1 MAHKTN
7 YKDALFEQRKYRMQN
22 NPDGT
27 VTPIDET
34 DYTQEGDRVGALE
47 LNKIGEAL
55 NALEQEMGKRELQ
68 TYTALSQLSLEAPVT
83 LSQLITAMPDGSYA
97 AIDCNGTSVV
107 SDIPSGSAAG
117 SLEVV
122 KVGDSGSAKYT
133 NTSNGQVY
141 FWGNGQWYAALVDEM
156 VLGTMEEIDA
166 NTDAG
171 KVAGALAVKE
181 LSSETEKLNIRCQRY
196 VDYSDRGLASAI
208 DFTFDLVVAEV
219 GNGFFSRVIE
229 TNEGYFAL
237 YGYLS
242 VNMTGIATQIGADNT
257 YMFYKNAGGADAV
270 LKKLG
275 SNIVYIGNST
285 SIDVKTVLPNDYAN
299 LTADNFI
306 VELASLSANGGA
318 ANTGGAS
325 YPQFGSVNANSNM
338 TKTYN
343 NGVLTIQGIA
353 CSGETY
359 NGDRTWRRYVSASAG
374 IRVYAVY

>member
-47 LNKIGEAL
+47 LNEIGEAL

-122 KVGDSGSAKYT
+122 KVGTSGSAKYT

-141 FWGNGQWYAALVDEM
+141 FGGNGQWYAVLVDEM
-156 VLGTMEEIDA
+156 VLDTMEEIDA

-181 LSSETEKLNIRCQRY
+181 LSSDLG
-196 VDYSDRGLASAI
+196 GL
-208 DFTFDLVVAEV
+208 TFAQDAE
-219 GNGFFSRVIE
+219 GNW
-229 TNEGYFAL
+229 GYIP
-237 YGYLS
+237 S
-242 VNMTGIATQIGADNT
+242 
-257 YMFYKNAGGADAV
+257 GADAV
-270 LKKLG
+270 IPFRKATKVLAMFHA
-275 SNIVYIGNST
+275 ST
-285 SIDVKTVLPNDYAN
+285 SGITRYTAEQKIFGLTMVTEDARESYTVLK
-299 LTADNFI
+299 
-306 VELASLSANGGA
+306 VNGEDQ
-318 ANTGGAS
+318 T
-325 YPQFGSVNANSNM
+325 V
-338 TKTYN
+338 KD
-343 NGVLTIQGIA
+343 IA
-353 CSGETY
+353 QISST
-359 NGDRTWRRYVSASAG
+359 YVSGYQTYDITLNPGDEVAVTNRGGGGSDIVLLSG
-374 IRVYAVY
+374 IVQVADQ

>member
-47 LNKIGEAL
+47 LNEIGEAL

-122 KVGDSGSAKYT
+122 KVGNSGSAKYT

-166 NTDAG
+166 NTDSG

-181 LSSETEKLNIRCQRY
+181 LSSDFKLMKSEVNGSIAY
-196 VDYSDRGLASAI
+196 VQGILPSTAGNVFAEADYPAGFSA
-208 DFTFDLVVAEV
+208 
-219 GNGFFSRVIE
+219 NNCCVICAAYY
-229 TNEGYFAL
+229 NNDYEGY
-237 YGYLS
+237 G
-242 VNMTGIATQIGADNT
+242 
-257 YMFYKNAGGADAV
+257 
-270 LKKLG
+270 
-275 SNIVYIGNST
+275 NIYNST
-285 SIDVKTVLPNDYAN
+285 APVKWFL
-299 LTADNFI
+299 
-306 VELASLSANGGA
+306 LSE
-318 ANTGGAS
+318 
-325 YPQFGSVNANSNM
+325 
-338 TKTYN
+338 K
-343 NGVLTIQGIA
+343 
-353 CSGETY
+353 
-359 NGDRTWRRYVSASAG
+359 
-374 IRVYAVY
+374 IRVYNILSECTGMTFRIYLQKLNSIG

>member
-47 LNKIGEAL
+47 LNEIGEAL

-122 KVGDSGSAKYT
+122 KVGNSGSAKYT

-141 FWGNGQWYAALVDEM
+141 FRGNGQWYAALVAEM
-156 VLGTMEEIDA
+156 ILDTMEEINA
-166 NTDAG
+166 NTDAEM
-171 KVAGALAVKE
+171 VAGALAVKE
-181 LSSETEKLNIRCQRY
+181 LSSDLG
-196 VDYSDRGLASAI
+196 GL
-208 DFTFDLVVAEV
+208 TFAQ
-219 GNGFFSRVIE
+219 
-229 TNEGYFAL
+229 NEEGDWGYIP
-237 YGYLS
+237 S
-242 VNMTGIATQIGADNT
+242 
-257 YMFYKNAGGADAV
+257 GADAV
-270 LKKLG
+270 IPF
-275 SNIVYIGNST
+275 SNLLNST
-285 SIDVKTVLPNDYAN
+285 IIILGQSTTNARDSLSLTVNDLGFSKGLLVVGFSAYYMRGETSQYGKISVNGADATLLQKQWINLNNVGHAVFIYSIDNVQEQLIISATNELNSN
-299 LTADNFI
+299 SSLTAMAI
-306 VELASLSANGGA
+306 
-318 ANTGGAS
+318 
-325 YPQFGSVNANSNM
+325 
-338 TKTYN
+338 
-343 NGVLTIQGIA
+343 
-353 CSGETY
+353 C
-359 NGDRTWRRYVSASAG
+359 
-374 IRVYAVY
+374 